1 MAITFFH
8 QFVLPNDAAGWGM
21 WLTEHYYEHIRFI
34 LTGRGLAEP
43 VEMVEYDILSW
54 SDEPSL
60 VQGWLGAHQ
69 LMHQSVREV
78 TGITG
83 TNLQQVDFTNEG
95 QFLEW
100 LDSHSQEHKALEE
113 ALGAT

>member
-1 MAITFFH
+1 MGVTFFH
-8 QFVLPNDAAGWGM
+8 QYVLPHDAAGWGM
-21 WLTEHYYEHIRFI
+21 WLTEHYYEHVRFL
-34 LTGRGLAEP
+34 LTARGLANP
-43 VEMVEYDILSW
+43 VNISDYDILSW

-69 LMHQSVREV
+69 QIHQDLRNL

-83 TNLQQVDFTNEG
+83 TNLQEVDLTDDG
-95 QFLEW
+95 QFLLW
-100 LDSHSQEHKALEE
+100 QDAHAQEHQALEQ